1 MNFLKRAFCSMRY
14 RFRKGFLLVL
24 AFSVAFFLVLTGF
37 SMLQGADHSAET
49 MRSRYRAAVGIYDF
63 STRSYSVRDQNLISA
78 VTVEHLA
85 NHGTAPGSTGIC
97 HGEQL
102 LARRGVFC
110 RR

>member
-78 VTVEHLA
+78 ETVEHLA
-85 NHGTAPGSTGIC
+85 NHPW
-97 HGEQL
+97 
-102 LARRGVFC
+102 
-110 RR
+110 